1 MLLSVLDF
9 SFRIANHTL
18 VVVSKAPGWSDWG
31 LICPGWQWNPS
42 DRPSFA
48 EIHQAF
54 ETMFQESSISDGKVP
69 VLGVPAWV
77 NGWGRRGGCRGL
89 QPWSFSSLPGRSAR
103 ANRKLDR
110 SVERGALSFVAMQDS
125 ENSKCCF
132 LVICISSVHVCR

>member
-1 MLLSVLDF
+1 MGSRSGMFLSILDF

-18 VVVSKAPGWSDWG
+18 VTVSKASWVVWLG

-69 VLGVPAWV
+69 VLG
-77 NGWGRRGGCRGL
+77 G
-89 QPWSFSSLPGRSAR
+89 LPGWKVGVGGMVVGDSSPGPLVHFQGEVRGPTSYLR
-103 ANRKLDR
+103 PESWTEVL
-110 SVERGALSFVAMQDS
+110 SVELCPS
-125 ENSKCCF
+125 
-132 LVICISSVHVCR
+132 